1 MLLCAKTIQK
11 KKYAQAAPFA
21 SFFFTATETKKFKT
35 ISLSTLG

>member
-21 SFFFTATETKKFKT
+21 FFFLPLLKQKNLKQ
-35 ISLSTLG
+35 SVCLH

>member
-21 SFFFTATETKKFKT
+21 FFLPLLKQKNLKQ
-35 ISLSTLG
+35 SVCLH

>member
-11 KKYAQAAPFA
+11 KSTPRLLRLL
-21 SFFFTATETKKFKT
+21 FFFYTATETKKFKT

>member
-11 KKYAQAAPFA
+11 KSTPRLLRLL
-21 SFFFTATETKKFKT
+21 FFFTATETKKFKT

>member
-21 SFFFTATETKKFKT
+21 FFFYRYWNKK
-35 ISLSTLG
+35 I